1 MKDPE
6 TMAGQD
12 AMTRLVEAERA
23 LHKWNRR
30 LADPPP
36 HWGLV
41 VFVVLAFAVLFAAV
55 ALIAF
60 CGTPREAMASLPS
73 VLWRGEKTVTEW
85 YAAYPPEP
93 GKSWADKVNETCQAE
108 VGFLVVTE
116 SSEQVSYL
124 CILRVDAWPPVWKQ
138 GA

>member
-12 AMTRLVEAERA
+12 AMKQAERA
-23 LHKWNRR
+23 LREWNRR
-30 LADPPP
+30 LAEPLPWDP
-36 HWGLV
+36 L
-41 VFVVLAFAVLFAAV
+41 VFVVLAFAVLFASV
-55 ALIAF
+55 LLIAF

-93 GKSWADKVNETCQAE
+93 GKSWADKVNETCHAE
-108 VGFLVVTE
+108 AGFLVVTE

-138 GA
+138 GE

>member
-12 AMTRLVEAERA
+12 AMKRLVEAERA
-23 LHKWNRR
+23 LREWNRK
-30 LADPPP
+30 LAEPLP
-36 HWGLV
+36 LV
-41 VFVVLAFAVLFAAV
+41 PLVFVVLAFAVLFAAV

-93 GKSWADKVNETCQAE
+93 GKSWADKVNETCHDEAR
-108 VGFLVVTE
+108 GSW
-116 SSEQVSYL
+116 SSRNPAS
-124 CILRVDAWPPVWKQ
+124 R
-138 GA
+138 